1 MLLEQSKF
9 NRVGLIPARWGSS
22 RFEGKPLA
30 IICGESMIKRTYD
43 RASASK
49 KLDKVYVV
57 TDDNRIEYHCELFN
71 IPVIRVDDDCATG
84 TDRCA
89 IASEQIDADIYVNIQ
104 GDEPLIDP
112 EAIDRLCDYFNPT
125 LGVANAYV
133 TIKEPYMVMDN
144 DVVKVVFDSHHC
156 AMYYS
161 RLGIP
166 FPRGEDVRVH
176 QQLGLYAF
184 TKERLQE
191 FSTLPMQTLERA
203 ESVEML
209 RFLEHGYKVLMV
221 HVDDDG
227 LSVDTPKDIKLVE
240 EVING
245 YN

>member
-1 MLLEQSKF
+1 
-9 NRVGLIPARWGSS
+9 
-22 RFEGKPLA
+22 
-30 IICGESMIKRTYD
+30 MIKRTYD
-43 RASASK
+43 RASMSK

-57 TDDNRIEYHCELFN
+57 TDDDRIEDHCGLFN
-71 IPVIRVDDDCATG
+71 IPVLRVDNDCATG

-89 IASEQIDADIYVNIQ
+89 IASKLVDANIYVNIQ

-112 EAIDRLCDYFNPT
+112 EAIDRLCDYFNPN

-133 TIKEPYMVMDN
+133 TIKEPYKVTDN

-156 AMYYS
+156 ALYYS

-166 FPRGEDVRVH
+166 FPRGEVGIDN

-191 FSTLPMQTLERA
+191 FLSLPMQSLEKA

-240 EVING
+240 ERINA

>member
-1 MLLEQSKF
+1 LEQS
-9 NRVGLIPARWGSS
+9 RMHTVGLIPARWGSS

-49 KLDKVYVV
+49 RLDQIYVV
-57 TDDNRIEYHCELFN
+57 TDDKRIENHCSLFN
-71 IPVIRVDDDCATG
+71 IPVMRVDDDCATG

-89 IASEQIDADIYVNIQ
+89 IASQKIDADIYVNIQ

-112 EAIDRLCDYFNPT
+112 EAIDRLCDYFKPEI
-125 LGVANAYV
+125 GVANAYV
-133 TIKEPYMVMDN
+133 TIDKPYKVMDN
-144 DVVKVVFDSHHC
+144 DVVKVVFDTNHC

-161 RLGIP
+161 RHGIP
-166 FPRGEDVRVH
+166 FPRGVGGACH

-184 TKERLQE
+184 TKERLEQ
-191 FSTLPMQTLERA
+191 FSSLPMQTLEKA

-209 RFLEHGYKVLMV
+209 RFLEHGHKVLMV
-221 HVDDDG
+221 YVDDDG
-227 LSVDTPKDIKLVE
+227 LSVDTPKDITLVE
-240 EVING
+240 ERING

>member
-30 IICGESMIKRTYD
+30 LICGESMIKRTYD
-43 RASASK
+43 RASMSK

-57 TDDNRIEYHCELFN
+57 TDDNRIEYHCELFH
-71 IPVIRVDDDCATG
+71 IPCIRVDDDCTTG

-89 IASEQIDADIYVNIQ
+89 IASKQIDADIYVNIQ

-112 EAIDRLCDYFNPT
+112 DAIDRLLEYYNPNIGT
-125 LGVANAYV
+125 ANAY
-133 TIKEPYMVMDN
+133 IAIDQPYKVMDN
-144 DVVKVVFDSHHC
+144 DVVKVVFNSYHM
-156 AMYYS
+156 ALYYS

-166 FPRGEDVRVH
+166 FPRGEDGRVF

-184 TKERLQE
+184 SKERLE
-191 FSTLPMQTLERA
+191 LFTELPRQSLEKA

-209 RFLEHGYKVLMV
+209 RFVENGFDVQMV
-221 HVDDDG
+221 HVFDDG
-227 LSVDTPKDIKLVE
+227 LSVDSPKDIKLVE
-240 EVING
+240 DRING